1 MIERYA
7 ISPLKELWELKAQY
21 GRWLEVELAVVK
33 AYEETGRA
41 PAGTAE
47 KIRSKVRIDVEGIAE
62 IEEVVDHDV
71 IAFIKYV
78 TREMGDEARY
88 FHLGLTSSDIVD
100 TALSLAVRES
110 GLAIIRALTELSQA
124 LGEQALIYKDTVC
137 MGRTHGI
144 HAEPTSFGLKF
155 LSFMVETD
163 RNIKRLRRS
172 VETCSVGKLSGAV
185 GNYANISPEVE
196 AIALREIG
204 LRPTEV
210 STQIVPRDIHAEF
223 ISAIAIAASSI
234 ERMVVEFRH
243 LQRTEVLEVQ
253 EPFKKGQRGSSAM
266 PHKKNPIICE
276 RLTGMARLLRGYAAA
291 ALEDIALWHERDI
304 SHSSVERIMLPDA
317 TMLLYYMAKKSLDL
331 VRDLVVYPER
341 MLENF
346 KASRNLV
353 FSQRV
358 MLTLVEKGMT
368 REEAYRLVQELSMN
382 CWNEGRDFKEAVEK
396 SREIGK
402 YIDPDEIDE
411 LFDPEYY
418 LRNVDPIFKRILD
431 GG

>member
-7 ISPLKELWELKAQY
+7 LSPLKELWELKAQY

-110 GLAIIRALTELSQA
+110 GLAIIQALTELSQA

>member
-7 ISPLKELWELKAQY
+7 LSPLKELWELKAQY

-47 KIRSKVRIDVEGIAE
+47 KIRSKARIDVEGIAE

-110 GLAIIRALTELSQA
+110 GLAIIQALTELSQA

-402 YIDPDEIDE
+402 YIDPGEIDE

>member
-7 ISPLKELWELKAQY
+7 LSPLKELWELKAQY
-21 GRWLEVELAVVK
+21 ERWLEVELAVVK
-33 AYEETGRA
+33 AYEETGLA
-41 PAGTAE
+41 PAGMAE
-47 KIRSKVRIDVEGIAE
+47 KIRSKARIDVEGIAE
-62 IEEVVDHDV
+62 IEKVVDHDV

-78 TREMGDEARY
+78 TGDMGDEARY

-100 TALSLAVRES
+100 TALSLALRKS
-110 GLAIIRALTELSQA
+110 GLAIIQALTELSQA
-124 LGEQALIYKDTVC
+124 LAERALIYKDTVC

-163 RNIKRLRRS
+163 RNIERLRRS
-172 VETCSVGKLSGAV
+172 VEASSVGKLSGAV
-185 GNYANISPEVE
+185 GNYANIPPEVE

-223 ISAIAIAASSI
+223 ISAMAIAASSI
-234 ERMVVEFRH
+234 ERMAVEFRH

-253 EPFKKGQRGSSAM
+253 EPYKKGQRGSSAM

-276 RLTGMARLLRGYAAA
+276 RLTGMARLLRGYAGA

-317 TMLLYYMAKKSLDL
+317 TMLLYYMAKKSIDL
-331 VRDLVVYPER
+331 AKDLVVYPER

-358 MLTLVEKGMT
+358 MLTLVEKGMA
-368 REEAYRLVQELSMN
+368 REEAYKLVQELSLN
-382 CWNEGRDFKEAVEK
+382 CWNEGRDFKEAVAK
-396 SREIGK
+396 SREIEK
-402 YIDPDEIDE
+402 YIDSREIDE

>member
-7 ISPLKELWELKAQY
+7 LSPLKELWELKAQY
-21 GRWLEVELAVVK
+21 ERWLEVELAVVK
-33 AYEETGRA
+33 AYEETGLA
-41 PAGTAE
+41 PAGMAE
-47 KIRSKVRIDVEGIAE
+47 KIRSKARIDVEGIAE
-62 IEEVVDHDV
+62 IEKVVDHDV

-78 TREMGDEARY
+78 TGDMGDEARY

-100 TALSLAVRES
+100 TALSLALRKS
-110 GLAIIRALTELSQA
+110 GLAIIQALTELSQA
-124 LGEQALIYKDTVC
+124 LAERALIYKDTVC

-163 RNIKRLRRS
+163 RNIERLRRS
-172 VETCSVGKLSGAV
+172 VEASSVGKLSGAV
-185 GNYANISPEVE
+185 GNYANIPPEVE

-223 ISAIAIAASSI
+223 ISAMAIAASSI
-234 ERMVVEFRH
+234 ERMAVEFRH

-276 RLTGMARLLRGYAAA
+276 RLTGMARLLRGYAGA

-317 TMLLYYMAKKSLDL
+317 TMLLYYMAKKS
-331 VRDLVVYPER
+331 
-341 MLENF
+341 
-346 KASRNLV
+346 
-353 FSQRV
+353 
-358 MLTLVEKGMT
+358 
-368 REEAYRLVQELSMN
+368 
-382 CWNEGRDFKEAVEK
+382 
-396 SREIGK
+396 I
-402 YIDPDEIDE
+402 
-411 LFDPEYY
+411 
-418 LRNVDPIFKRILD
+418 
-431 GG
+431 

>member
-110 GLAIIRALTELSQA
+110 GLAIIQALTELSQA

-402 YIDPDEIDE
+402 YIDPGEIDE

>member
-7 ISPLKELWELKAQY
+7 LSPLKELWELKAQY

-110 GLAIIRALTELSQA
+110 GLAIIQALTELSQA

-402 YIDPDEIDE
+402 YIDPGEIDE

>member
-7 ISPLKELWELKAQY
+7 LSPLKELWELKAQY

-368 REEAYRLVQELSMN
+368 REEAYRLVQELSMK

>member
-7 ISPLKELWELKAQY
+7 LSPLKELWELKAQY
-21 GRWLEVELAVVK
+21 ERWLEVELAVVK
-33 AYEETGRA
+33 AYEETGLA
-41 PAGTAE
+41 PAGMAE
-47 KIRSKVRIDVEGIAE
+47 KIRSKARIDVEGIAE
-62 IEEVVDHDV
+62 IEKVVDHDV

-78 TREMGDEARY
+78 TGDMGDEARY

-100 TALSLAVRES
+100 TALSLALRKS
-110 GLAIIRALTELSQA
+110 GLAIIQALTELSQA
-124 LGEQALIYKDTVC
+124 LAERALIYKDTVC

-163 RNIKRLRRS
+163 RNIERLRRS
-172 VETCSVGKLSGAV
+172 VEASSVGKLSGAV
-185 GNYANISPEVE
+185 GNYANIPPEVE

-204 LRPTEV
+204 LRPTEG
-210 STQIVPRDIHAEF
+210 STQIVPRDSHAEC
-223 ISAIAIAASSI
+223 ISAMAIAASSI
-234 ERMVVEFRH
+234 ERMAVEFRH

-276 RLTGMARLLRGYAAA
+276 RLTGMARLLRGYAGA

-317 TMLLYYMAKKSLDL
+317 TMLLYYMAKKSIDL
-331 VRDLVVYPER
+331 AKDLVVYPER

-358 MLTLVEKGMT
+358 MLTLVEKGMA
-368 REEAYRLVQELSMN
+368 REEAYKLVQELSLN
-382 CWNEGRDFKEAVEK
+382 CWNEGRDFKEAVAK
-396 SREIGK
+396 SREIEK
-402 YIDPDEIDE
+402 YIDSREIDE

>member
-7 ISPLKELWELKAQY
+7 LSPLKELWELKAQY

-47 KIRSKVRIDVEGIAE
+47 KIRSKARIDVEGIAE
-62 IEEVVDHDV
+62 IEKVVDHDV

-110 GLAIIRALTELSQA
+110 GLAIIQALTELSQA

>member
-7 ISPLKELWELKAQY
+7 LSPLKELWELKAQY

-47 KIRSKVRIDVEGIAE
+47 KIRSKARIDVEGIAE

-163 RNIKRLRRS
+163 RNIKRLSRS

>member
-7 ISPLKELWELKAQY
+7 LSPLKELWELKAQY
-21 GRWLEVELAVVK
+21 ERWLEVVLAVVK
-33 AYEETGRA
+33 AYEETGLA
-41 PAGTAE
+41 PAGMAE
-47 KIRSKVRIDVEGIAE
+47 KIRSKARIDVEGIAE
-62 IEEVVDHDV
+62 IEKVVDHDV

-78 TREMGDEARY
+78 TGDMGDEARY

-100 TALSLAVRES
+100 TALSLALRKS
-110 GLAIIRALTELSQA
+110 GLAIIQALTELSQA
-124 LGEQALIYKDTVC
+124 LAERALIYKDTVC

-163 RNIKRLRRS
+163 RNIERLRRS
-172 VETCSVGKLSGAV
+172 VEASSVGKLSGAV
-185 GNYANISPEVE
+185 GNYANIPPEVE

-223 ISAIAIAASSI
+223 ISAMAIAASSI
-234 ERMVVEFRH
+234 ERMAVEFRH

-276 RLTGMARLLRGYAAA
+276 RLTGMARLLRGYAGA

-317 TMLLYYMAKKSLDL
+317 TMLLYYMAKKSIDL
-331 VRDLVVYPER
+331 AKDLVVYPER

-358 MLTLVEKGMT
+358 MLTLVEKGMA
-368 REEAYRLVQELSMN
+368 REEAYKLVQELSLN
-382 CWNEGRDFKEAVEK
+382 CWNEGRDFKEAVAK
-396 SREIGK
+396 SREIEK
-402 YIDPDEIDE
+402 YIDSREIDE

>member
-7 ISPLKELWELKAQY
+7 LSPLKELWELKAQY
-21 GRWLEVELAVVK
+21 ERWLEVELAVVK
-33 AYEETGRA
+33 AYEETGLA
-41 PAGTAE
+41 PAGMAE
-47 KIRSKVRIDVEGIAE
+47 KIRSKARIDVEGIAE
-62 IEEVVDHDV
+62 IEKVVDHDV

-78 TREMGDEARY
+78 TGDMGDEARY

-100 TALSLAVRES
+100 TALSLALRKS
-110 GLAIIRALTELSQA
+110 GLAIIQALTELSQA

-163 RNIKRLRRS
+163 RNIERLRRS
-172 VETCSVGKLSGAV
+172 VESSSVGKLSGAV
-185 GNYANISPEVE
+185 GNYANIPPEVE

-223 ISAIAIAASSI
+223 ISAMAIAASSI
-234 ERMVVEFRH
+234 ERMAVEFRH
-243 LQRTEVLEVQ
+243 LQRTEVLEVH

-276 RLTGMARLLRGYAAA
+276 RLTGMARLLRGYAGA

-317 TMLLYYMAKKSLDL
+317 TMLLYYMAKKSIDL
-331 VRDLVVYPER
+331 AKDLVVYPER

-358 MLTLVEKGMT
+358 MLTLVEKGMA
-368 REEAYRLVQELSMN
+368 REEAYKLVQELSLN
-382 CWNEGRDFKEAVEK
+382 CWNEGRDFKEAVAK
-396 SREIGK
+396 SREIEK
-402 YIDPDEIDE
+402 YIDSREIDE

>member
-7 ISPLKELWELKAQY
+7 LSPLKELWELKAQY

-47 KIRSKVRIDVEGIAE
+47 KIRSKARIDVEGIAE

-402 YIDPDEIDE
+402 YIDPGEIDE

>member
-7 ISPLKELWELKAQY
+7 LSPLKELWELKAQY

-47 KIRSKVRIDVEGIAE
+47 KIRSKARIDVEGIAE
-62 IEEVVDHDV
+62 IEKVVDHDV

-110 GLAIIRALTELSQA
+110 GLAIIQALTELSQA

-402 YIDPDEIDE
+402 YIDPGEIDE

>member
-7 ISPLKELWELKAQY
+7 LSPLKELWELKAQY

-41 PAGTAE
+41 PAGTTE
-47 KIRSKVRIDVEGIAE
+47 KIRSKARIDVEGIAE
-62 IEEVVDHDV
+62 IEKVVDHDV

-163 RNIKRLRRS
+163 RNIKRLSRS

-368 REEAYRLVQELSMN
+368 REEAYRLVQELSMK

>member
-7 ISPLKELWELKAQY
+7 LSPLKELWELKAQY
-21 GRWLEVELAVVK
+21 ERWLEVELAVVK

-41 PAGTAE
+41 PVGTAE
-47 KIRSKVRIDVEGIAE
+47 KIRSEARIDVEGIAE

-78 TREMGDEARY
+78 TGEMGDGARY

-110 GLAIIRALTELSQA
+110 GLAIIQALTELSQA

-163 RNIKRLRRS
+163 RNIERLRRS
-172 VETCSVGKLSGAV
+172 VESSSVGKLSGAV
-185 GNYANISPEVE
+185 GNYANIPPEVE

-223 ISAIAIAASSI
+223 ISAMAIAASSI
-234 ERMVVEFRH
+234 ERMAVEFRH

-276 RLTGMARLLRGYAAA
+276 RLTGMARLLRGYAGA

-331 VRDLVVYPER
+331 AKDLVVYPER
-341 MLENF
+341 MLDNF

-358 MLTLVEKGMT
+358 MLTLVEKGMA
-368 REEAYRLVQELSMN
+368 REEAYRLVQELSMD
-382 CWNEGRDFKEAVEK
+382 CWNEGRDFKEAVAK
-396 SREIGK
+396 SREIEK
-402 YIDPDEIDE
+402 YISEREIDG

>member
-7 ISPLKELWELKAQY
+7 LSPLKELWELKAQY

>member
-1 MIERYA
+1 M
-7 ISPLKELWELKAQY
+7 
-21 GRWLEVELAVVK
+21 VK
-33 AYEETGRA
+33 AYEETGLA
-41 PAGTAE
+41 PAGMAE
-47 KIRSKVRIDVEGIAE
+47 KIRSKARIDVEGIAE
-62 IEEVVDHDV
+62 IEKVVDHDV

-78 TREMGDEARY
+78 TGDMGDEARY

-100 TALSLAVRES
+100 TALSLALRKS
-110 GLAIIRALTELSQA
+110 GLAIIQALTELSQA
-124 LGEQALIYKDTVC
+124 LAERALIYKDTVC

-163 RNIKRLRRS
+163 RNIERLRRS
-172 VETCSVGKLSGAV
+172 VEASSVGKLSGAV
-185 GNYANISPEVE
+185 GNYANIPPEVE

-223 ISAIAIAASSI
+223 ISAMAIAASSI
-234 ERMVVEFRH
+234 ERMAVEFRH

-276 RLTGMARLLRGYAAA
+276 RLTGMARLLRGYAGA

-317 TMLLYYMAKKSLDL
+317 TMLLYYMAKKSIDL
-331 VRDLVVYPER
+331 AKDLVVYPER

-358 MLTLVEKGMT
+358 MLTLVEKGMA
-368 REEAYRLVQELSMN
+368 REEAYKLVQELSLN
-382 CWNEGRDFKEAVEK
+382 CWNEGRDFKEAVAK
-396 SREIGK
+396 SREIEK
-402 YIDPDEIDE
+402 YIDSREIDE

>member
-7 ISPLKELWELKAQY
+7 LSPLKELWELKAQY
-21 GRWLEVELAVVK
+21 ERWLEVELAVVK
-33 AYEETGRA
+33 AYEETGLA
-41 PAGTAE
+41 PAGMAE
-47 KIRSKVRIDVEGIAE
+47 KIRSKARIDVEGIAE
-62 IEEVVDHDV
+62 IEKVVDHDV

-78 TREMGDEARY
+78 TGDMGDEARY

-100 TALSLAVRES
+100 TALSLALRKS
-110 GLAIIRALTELSQA
+110 GLAIIQALTELSQA
-124 LGEQALIYKDTVC
+124 LAERALIYKDTVC

-163 RNIKRLRRS
+163 RNIERLRRS
-172 VETCSVGKLSGAV
+172 VEASSVGKLSGAV
-185 GNYANISPEVE
+185 GNYANIPPEVE

-210 STQIVPRDIHAEF
+210 STQIVPRDIHAES
-223 ISAIAIAASSI
+223 ISAMAIAASSI
-234 ERMVVEFRH
+234 ERMAVEFRH

-276 RLTGMARLLRGYAAA
+276 RLTGMARLLRGYAGA

-317 TMLLYYMAKKSLDL
+317 TMLLYYMAKKSIDL
-331 VRDLVVYPER
+331 AKDLVVYPER

-358 MLTLVEKGMT
+358 MLTLVEKGMA
-368 REEAYRLVQELSMN
+368 REEAYKLVQELSLN
-382 CWNEGRDFKEAVEK
+382 CWNEGRDFKEAVAK
-396 SREIGK
+396 SREIEK
-402 YIDPDEIDE
+402 YIDSREIDE

>member
-7 ISPLKELWELKAQY
+7 LSPLKELWELKAQY

-47 KIRSKVRIDVEGIAE
+47 KIRSKARIDVEGIAE

>member
-7 ISPLKELWELKAQY
+7 LSPLKELWELKAQY

-41 PAGTAE
+41 PAGTTE
-47 KIRSKVRIDVEGIAE
+47 KIRSKARIDVEGIAE
-62 IEEVVDHDV
+62 IEKVVDHDV

-402 YIDPDEIDE
+402 YIDPGEIDE